1 MKAHREYAS
10 DSTIGYHRSIKQCK
24 MGDNPFKRISYLDS
38 GNWEKKAKGLRARD
52 EETEKGL
59 NN

>member
-1 MKAHREYAS
+1 
-10 DSTIGYHRSIKQCK
+10 
-24 MGDNPFKRISYLDS
+24 MGDNPFKKISYLDS
-38 GNWEKKAKGLRARD
+38 GNWEQKAKGLRERR